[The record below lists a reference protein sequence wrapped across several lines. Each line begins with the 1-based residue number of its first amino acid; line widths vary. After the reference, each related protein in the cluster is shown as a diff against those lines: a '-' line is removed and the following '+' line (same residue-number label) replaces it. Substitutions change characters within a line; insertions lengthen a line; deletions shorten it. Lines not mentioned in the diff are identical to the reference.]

1 MIPNFEALC
10 LEFIAVVN
18 IEKVLYFHGLISMG
32 ESEPFTSQGSSHCVS
47 ENFQRL
53 TNLNW
58 VHHQQLALSGHKSGE
73 ENVPSLLTCCMQL

>member
-53 TNLNW
+53 TNSNW
-58 VHHQQLALSGHKSGE
+58 VHHQQLALSGHKTVE
-73 ENVPSLLTCCMQL
+73 KRMFLLC